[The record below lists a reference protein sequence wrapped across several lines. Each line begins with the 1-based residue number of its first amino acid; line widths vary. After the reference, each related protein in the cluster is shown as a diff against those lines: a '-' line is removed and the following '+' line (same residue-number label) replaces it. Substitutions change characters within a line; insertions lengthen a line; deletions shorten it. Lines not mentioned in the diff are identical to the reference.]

1 LFYENLKVSV
11 KNHLLFFFCVY
22 VNTFS
27 YSQQMALKSQ
37 IVTNNSLSIKTS
49 VVTTTMS
56 SPIAYS
62 IIEKENNTKLEEERN
77 AVKTNSM
84 PPLGVDINFLP
95 LFGGYTKTESQQV
108 DDFMFLSDCDKSF
121 KSRGDASEFFAKMG
135 WDYLSDGDKNTAINR
150 FNLSWLLNP
159 ENIDA
164 YWGLG
169 VIEYQ
174 SSSFSNAILLMTKGI
189 EISKNTNYVLMVDLA
204 TVYIKMAINNPNSL
218 IETNIAR
225 GLIKNALEIQPK
237 YTAAY
242 MQLTLLNIFENK
254 TDEAW
259 ESFHKGNELNI
270 QEINPEILNE
280 LLQRK
285 EDPKG
290 IFKK

>member
-1 LFYENLKVSV
+1 
-11 KNHLLFFFCVY
+11 
-22 VNTFS
+22 
-27 YSQQMALKSQ
+27 MALKSQ
-37 IVTNNSLSIKTS
+37 IVSNSGLSVKTS
-49 VVTTTMS
+49 IVTANTNL
-56 SPIAYS
+56 PVAYS
-62 IIEKENNTKLEEERN
+62 ILEEGNNIKLEEESK
-77 AVKTNSM
+77 VVTTNNIPS
-84 PPLGVDINFLP
+84 LGVDINFLP
-95 LFGGYTKTESQQV
+95 LFGGYAKTEAQQL

-121 KSRGDASEFFAKMG
+121 KSRAEASEFFAKMG

-174 SSSFSNAILLMTKGI
+174 SSSFSNAIMLMTKGI

-225 GLIKNALEIQPK
+225 GLIRDALEIQPK

-270 QEINPEILNE
+270 QEINPEILSE
-280 LLQRK
+280 LLQRR

>member
-1 LFYENLKVSV
+1 
-11 KNHLLFFFCVY
+11 
-22 VNTFS
+22 
-27 YSQQMALKSQ
+27 MALKSQ
-37 IVTNNSLSIKTS
+37 TVVNSRLSVKTS
-49 VVTTTMS
+49 VVTTTS
-56 SPIAYS
+56 SSITYS
-62 IIEKENNTKLEEERN
+62 IIEQRNNPKLEEEIK
-77 AVKTNSM
+77 AVTTNNM
-84 PPLGVDINFLP
+84 APLGVDVNFLP
-95 LFGGYTKTESQQV
+95 LFGGYTKTEAQQV
-108 DDFMFLSDCDKSF
+108 DDYMFLSDCDKSF
-121 KSRGDASEFFAKMG
+121 KSRGDASDFFAKMG

-174 SSSFSNAILLMTKGI
+174 SSSYSNAIKLMTKGI
-189 EISKNTNYVLMVDLA
+189 ETSKNTNYVLMVDLA
-204 TVYIKMAINNPNSL
+204 TVYIKMAINNPNS
-218 IETNIAR
+218 IVETNIAR
-225 GLIKNALEIQPK
+225 GLIKDALEIQPR

-259 ESFHKGNELNI
+259 ASFHKGNELNS

-285 EDPKG
+285 EDPRG